1 MVGIFLED
9 DRGTPRNGPYSCS
22 TCIFQGGGIFAQC
35 YLPTRSSLLSWLR
48 RPGRSRPDDRF
59 EDWITQHYQ
68 ERVLEDGSSPP
79 DSCPDQA
86 FLEELAKRSKGIALD
101 DPRVGHAANCSLCM
115 RRLLEIRLIHRERRQ
130 RTILI
135 AAVASCALIVTAL
148 VVRARQNPTEQ
159 SRTTVINEATQTVD
173 LWNTGTFR
181 GDQPLPLQAVTLPA
195 ALVKVTVILP
205 RFSDPG
211 KYVVAVTR
219 DQTGHDLL
227 AKAGGVTATDGAR
240 EQVSVLLDLRKSQPG
255 SYFLSTTHEQNQAS
269 YYYPLQIK

>member
-1 MVGIFLED
+1 
-9 DRGTPRNGPYSCS
+9 
-22 TCIFQGGGIFAQC
+22 
-35 YLPTRSSLLSWLR
+35 
-48 RPGRSRPDDRF
+48 
-59 EDWITQHYQ
+59 
-68 ERVLEDGSSPP
+68 
-79 DSCPDQA
+79 
-86 FLEELAKRSKGIALD
+86 
-101 DPRVGHAANCSLCM
+101 M

-148 VVRARQNPTEQ
+148 VVRARQNPKEQ
-159 SRTTVINEATQTVD
+159 SRTAVINEATQTVD

-240 EQVSVLLDLRKSQPG
+240 EQVSVLLDLRKSRPG